1 MSFTL
6 EMSHSGMVEP
16 GGEKE
21 TMPKSM
27 PKGGGS
33 RPKRSASTE
42 GCNSMAELLPNRFDF
57 QAIYR
62 RKKSQKNTLESAPHF
77 IQLTNSWQANVPL
90 AL

>member
-1 MSFTL
+1 MKSYQYRLMPMSFTL

-42 GCNSMAELLPNRFDF
+42 GCNSMAELLPNRFDSL
-57 QAIYR
+57 AIYR
-62 RKKSQKNTLESAPHF
+62 RKKVRRIPWSL
-77 IQLTNSWQANVPL
+77 PL
-90 AL
+90 ISSS